1 MAAPHIFLDLSRLM
15 WRAERFAPTGIDR
28 VELAYARRLA
38 ATERDRLDFAG
49 WWGRL
54 GLLPPERA
62 MEFVAALDQ
71 LWSGAALD
79 EAARRRA
86 AGLAIGLR
94 RDALL
99 SGERA
104 LQARVR
110 EVVNALY
117 LNVSH
122 QRLDRPAAFL
132 RLKERTGVR
141 FVCLVHDLIP
151 IEHPQ
156 FVPWGH
162 PRKHRRRMAAVARL
176 ADAVI
181 VNSAGTAA
189 ALRRH
194 FPQGGGSPRVAIAP
208 LGLDLPTVAPGPAAG
223 AGPNYFAA
231 LSTIEPRKNHTILI
245 EVWQRLAAELG
256 EAAPRLILI
265 GRRGWKARRILAP
278 LRRSPALNSLVEE
291 RSALP
296 DAAVARL
303 LLGARA
309 LLHPSFAEGF
319 GLPVAEALALGLPV
333 LCSDLPELRETGGAV
348 PEYLDP
354 RDAAA
359 WHAAIL
365 DYARPNSPR
374 RAAQLG
380 RLPAWRAPGWEEH
393 FAALRPL
400 LA

>member
-28 VELAYARRLA
+28 VELAYARRLI
-38 ATERDRLDFAG
+38 ATERDRLSFAG

-54 GLLPPERA
+54 GLLPQERA
-62 MEFVAALDQ
+62 MQFVAALDA
-71 LWSGAALD
+71 LWSGNEVD
-79 EAARRRA
+79 PAARRRA
-86 AGLAIGLR
+86 AGLGRGLR
-94 RDALL
+94 LDALVT
-99 SGERA
+99 GEKA
-104 LQARVR
+104 LHARVR
-110 EVVNALY
+110 DAGNAVY

-132 RLKERTGVR
+132 RLKERTGIR

-151 IEHPQ
+151 IDHPE

-162 PRKHRRRMAAVARL
+162 PGRHGRRIAALARL
-176 ADAVI
+176 ADEVV

-194 FPQGGGSPRVAIAP
+194 FPQGGGSPRIVIAP
-208 LGLDLPTVAPGPAAG
+208 LGLDLPTLAPRPRESAG
-223 AGPNYFAA
+223 RPYFVA
-231 LSTIEPRKNHTILI
+231 LSTIEPRKNHALLI
-245 EVWQRLAAELG
+245 EVWRRLAAELG
-256 EAAPRLILI
+256 DAAPRLVLI
-265 GRRGWKARRILAP
+265 GRRGWKARRILGA
-278 LRRSPALNSLVEE
+278 LGRSPALKILVEE
-291 RSALP
+291 QSALP

-303 LLGARA
+303 LVGARA

-333 LCSDLPELRETGGAV
+333 LCSALAELRETGGAM

-365 DYARPNSPR
+365 DYAMLHSPR

-380 RLPAWRAPGWEEH
+380 RLPLWRPPSWDAH
-393 FAALRPL
+393 FAAVRPL
-400 LA
+400 LE

>member
-1 MAAPHIFLDLSRLM
+1 MATPDIFLDLSRLT

-28 VELAYARRLA
+28 VELAYARRLVA
-38 ATERDRLDFAG
+38 AERHRLHFAG

-54 GLLPPERA
+54 GLLPQERA
-62 MEFVAALDQ
+62 IEFVAALDA

-79 EAARRRA
+79 EAARHRA
-86 AGLAIGLR
+86 AGLARGLR
-94 RDALL
+94 LHAFVT
-99 SGERA
+99 GERA
-104 LQARVR
+104 LHGRVR
-110 EVVNALY
+110 DAGNAIY

-132 RLKERTGVR
+132 RLKERTGIR

-156 FVPWGH
+156 FVPRGH
-162 PRKHRRRMAAVARL
+162 PQRHRRRIAALSRL
-176 ADAVI
+176 AGAVI

-194 FPQGGGSPRVAIAP
+194 LPQGGSPRIVIAP
-208 LGLDLPTVAPGPAAG
+208 LGLELPTPAPGPGESARR
-223 AGPNYFAA
+223 PYFVA
-231 LSTIEPRKNHTILI
+231 LSTIEPRKNHALLI
-245 EVWQRLAAELG
+245 EVWRRLAAEYG
-256 EAAPRLILI
+256 DAAPRLALI
-265 GRRGWKARRILAP
+265 GRRGWKARRILGA
-278 LRRSPALNSLVEE
+278 LSRSPALKSLVEE
-291 RSALP
+291 HNALP

-303 LLGARA
+303 LAGARA

-333 LCSDLPELRETGGAV
+333 LCSDLAELRETGGEA

-359 WHAAIL
+359 WHAAIP
-365 DYARPNSPR
+365 DYAAPHSPR

-380 RLPAWRAPGWEEH
+380 RLPAWRPPSWEAH
-393 FAALRPL
+393 FAAVRPL